1 MTDYDTFFIDGS
13 HKRATS
19 SERVAITSS
28 IDGHLLG
35 AFPRAM
41 PADVDAAVA
50 SARRAIAPGAQWTL
64 LDVEQRATAIESL
77 ATALKSQVSALGV
90 LIAEEVGSPIGF
102 ATNANAVSAISQLRL
117 YARIAREVDFES
129 IRPARLGSSLVRRI
143 PVGVVAA
150 VVPWNFPI
158 SMAINKLGPALAAGC
173 TIVLKPSAETGLS
186 SYLLAEAVAAS
197 EIPAGV
203 INIVPADR
211 EISEYLVGHPGVDKI
226 SFTGSTAAGRK
237 VASLAGLNLKP
248 VTLEL
253 GGKSAAVLLPDADL
267 DVFIGQLPALSFM
280 NNGQTCTI
288 DSRILVPQSRANEF
302 TDAIVARVD
311 ALKVGSSLD
320 TESEIGP
327 LVSAAQRE
335 RVEGY
340 IEIGRSE
347 GARILTVGRR
357 PDGLDDGFFVQ
368 PTVFGSVEPGM
379 RIAREEIFGPV
390 VTIQQYADTDD
401 AAVQLAND
409 SEFGLAGTVWSIDQ
423 EHAESVARRIESGVV
438 GANVWNLD
446 LGAPFGGR
454 KASGIGHE
462 LGPEAV
468 DPYLVYQSIYVPQAP
483 QERQ

>member
-1 MTDYDTFFIDGS
+1 MTEYDGFFIDGS
-13 HKRATS
+13 SVRAKS
-19 SERVAITSS
+19 SERVVITSS
-28 IDGHLLG
+28 VDGRVLG
-35 AFPRAM
+35 RYPRAT
-41 PADVDAAVA
+41 PADVDTAVS
-50 SARRAIAPGAQWTL
+50 SARRAIAPGAPWTL
-64 LDVEQRATAIESL
+64 LDVEQRAAAIESL
-77 ATALKSQVSALGV
+77 ATALKSQVSALGA
-90 LIAEEVGSPIGF
+90 LIAEEVGSPIAF

-117 YARIAREVDFES
+117 YARIAREVEFES
-129 IRPARLGSSLVRRI
+129 IRPARLGSSIVRRI

-150 VVPWNFPI
+150 IVPWNFPI

-173 TIVLKPSAETGLS
+173 TIVLKPSPETGLS
-186 SYLLAEAVAAS
+186 SYLLAEAIAAS
-197 EIPAGV
+197 DIPAGV
-203 INIVPADR
+203 INIIPADR
-211 EISEYLVGHPGVDKI
+211 EVSEYLVGHPGVDKI

-237 VASLAGLNLKP
+237 VAALAGSNLKP

-267 DVFIGQLPALSFM
+267 GVFVDQLPMLSFM

-288 DSRILVPQSRANEF
+288 DSRILVPNSRAKEF
-302 TDAIVARVD
+302 TDAIVARVE

-320 TESEIGP
+320 ADSELGP

-340 IEIGRSE
+340 VGIGRDE
-347 GARILTVGRR
+347 GARVLTGGRR
-357 PDGLDDGFFVQ
+357 PEGHDDGYFVQ
-368 PTVFGSVEPGM
+368 PTVFDSVHPGM

-390 VTIQQYADTDD
+390 VTIQPYSDTDD

-409 SEFGLAGTVWSIDQ
+409 SEFGLAGTVWSTDQ

-462 LGPEAV
+462 LGPEAI